1 MERKVRRIALFAAAA
16 LAALSLAGCGGKEPP
31 ATPPPPEDEE
41 TAVTYRKGYTPT
53 AFSGNV
59 TNETEK
65 LGEGVRLVKNTVVKT
80 NGNTSVVY
88 TVEVDLTKATVR
100 AGTKDNAAFG
110 FGWQKAAP
118 YSTAQAWES
127 ATGGKVYAS
136 INADFFGGTT
146 VNAFVKDGC
155 IIKAGH
161 NDKGGYDYANEDND
175 IPASAPFLFGVKGD
189 EAQLMPII
197 DVEGDP
203 TDPAVKQQI
212 VTAKLSYLVEDGR
225 SQYTVSE
232 NGKATSE
239 TINLLTEGSGRQSM
253 GYAVK
258 VDTSKGFR
266 DMVVLETVKVE
277 GTTTFTA
284 GEGYAYLQ
292 TTGSQSAPAKYLS
305 KLAEGDTVSLSVTS
319 PDGSWTGFE
328 TILGCRHTL
337 VEGGKIAS
345 TVALEFSNGAKSPDV
360 PRTAVGLLD
369 RNTVV
374 VFAVESMY
382 YGGRAAEGDPHGMNL
397 AELAEFAYFYG
408 CDVAANFDGGGS
420 TQLVVHGDAAARV
433 VVRSSDTGS
442 ADLLSTRLVM
452 NSLLVTEKK

>member
-80 NGNTSVVY
+80 NGNTS
-88 TVEVDLTKATVR
+88 
-100 AGTKDNAAFG
+100 
-110 FGWQKAAP
+110 
-118 YSTAQAWES
+118 
-127 ATGGKVYAS
+127 
-136 INADFFGGTT
+136 
-146 VNAFVKDGC
+146 
-155 IIKAGH
+155 
-161 NDKGGYDYANEDND
+161 
-175 IPASAPFLFGVKGD
+175 
-189 EAQLMPII
+189 
-197 DVEGDP
+197 
-203 TDPAVKQQI
+203 
-212 VTAKLSYLVEDGR
+212 
-225 SQYTVSE
+225 
-232 NGKATSE
+232 
-239 TINLLTEGSGRQSM
+239 
-253 GYAVK
+253 
-258 VDTSKGFR
+258 
-266 DMVVLETVKVE
+266 
-277 GTTTFTA
+277 
-284 GEGYAYLQ
+284 
-292 TTGSQSAPAKYLS
+292 
-305 KLAEGDTVSLSVTS
+305 
-319 PDGSWTGFE
+319 
-328 TILGCRHTL
+328 
-337 VEGGKIAS
+337 
-345 TVALEFSNGAKSPDV
+345 
-360 PRTAVGLLD
+360 
-369 RNTVV
+369 V